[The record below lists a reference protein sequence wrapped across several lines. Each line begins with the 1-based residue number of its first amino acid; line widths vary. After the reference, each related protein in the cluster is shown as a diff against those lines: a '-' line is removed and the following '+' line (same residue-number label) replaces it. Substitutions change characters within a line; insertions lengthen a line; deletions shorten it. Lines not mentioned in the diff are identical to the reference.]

1 MLLVPRDYGLEALR
15 KSLDS
20 RENPE
25 VSTDT
30 LMDLAE
36 LVLKNNYFVHNE
48 SIYRQKCGTAIGTK
62 FAPSYAILAMG
73 EFEKQALEGADLKP
87 WLWWRY
93 IDDIFMIWEHGEE
106 SLLKFIDYLNEIH
119 PTIKFTY
126 KYSRDS
132 IEFLDVMVIRRRGG
146 RS

>member
-1 MLLVPRDYGLEALR
+1 MHHLML
-15 KSLDS
+15 
-20 RENPE
+20 
-25 VSTDT
+25 
-30 LMDLAE
+30 
-36 LVLKNNYFVHNE
+36 
-48 SIYRQKCGTAIGTK
+48 
-62 FAPSYAILAMG
+62 LAMG

-132 IEFLDVMVIRRRGG
+132 IEFLDVMVIKEEGG
-146 RS
+146 GLKTDLFVKDTDTHQYFLPYFSH

>member
-1 MLLVPRDYGLEALR
+1 
-15 KSLDS
+15 
-20 RENPE
+20 
-25 VSTDT
+25 
-30 LMDLAE
+30 
-36 LVLKNNYFVHNE
+36 
-48 SIYRQKCGTAIGTK
+48 
-62 FAPSYAILAMG
+62 MG

-132 IEFLDVMVIRRRGG
+132 IEFLDVMVIKE
-146 RS
+146 